1 MVFYFIL
8 ISLVAIS
15 LQTFYL
21 QITDNS
27 IAVQSRKLSTL
38 LGPGRWENFLLLC
51 RVPRCSHSTTCHSVK
66 VLLTRRV
73 RTLPLLCL
81 TSLSYPSMYHLTVW
95 CMLCFSTVFY
105 NLYFYTKRKPTS
117 FYHFPNISFAY
128 SLPPFVYVISSWR
141 HYCIVV
147 NKNAIKNF
155 IV

>member
-21 QITDNS
+21 QITDNA

-38 LGPGRWENFLLLC
+38 LGPGRWENLNFLLLC
-51 RVPRCSHSTTCHSVK
+51 RATCCSHSTTCHSVK
-66 VLLTRRV
+66 VLLTRRM

-105 NLYFYTKRKPTS
+105 TKRKPTS
-117 FYHFPNISFAY
+117 FYHFPNISFAH